1 MLDIDG
7 LIEECAKNLSSLVSS
22 ENQHTYVSISLPLQT
37 TINLLPHSQI
47 DHLYWHRPC
56 EEYSA
61 IGLGKLLYQ
70 TAKGSG
76 RFKELQ
82 RYYQQYCQQW
92 QLPPMACVVFAF
104 DAEDEMSSEW
114 SVFPN
119 ALLTVPRLLIESN
132 QGNNTITFNIEMNAD
147 LQPQFAEFIQLLE
160 TLSGKPAADSG
171 QMAGHSC
178 TADDADY
185 KSNWSEVAEKA
196 IDAIRQKNF
205 RKLVVSRKH
214 ICKINSSMD
223 TRNLLAALAE
233 RYPGCTIISYVDS
246 GNQFISVTPERLLS
260 LAAECLQSD
269 AIGGTLTVEEEAQY
283 SSCGTDEQSVLA
295 TKLKEEHDIIV
306 EEICRRLEPVCDSLD
321 MPAVPNLKKLHNIY
335 HLETPVSGRLR
346 SNQTVLSLTEQLH
359 PTPAIAGFPSTESV
373 RWLRDNEKHRRGWY
387 TGAFGLM
394 HGDQSGEVSVLLR
407 CALLAETE
415 VSVYAGAGLVAD
427 SDVDM
432 EWQETELKMNAI
444 LDLFQG

>member
-1 MLDIDG
+1 MLDIDNIIEG
-7 LIEECAKNLSSLVSS
+7 LAKKFSSLDSN
-22 ENQHTYVSISLPLQT
+22 ETQHAYVSISLPLQT

-47 DHLYWHRPC
+47 DHVYWHRPC
-56 EEYSA
+56 EEYSV

-82 RYYQQYCQQW
+82 QYYQQYCQQW
-92 QLPPMACVVFAF
+92 QLPPMACVAFAF

-119 ALLTVPRLLIESN
+119 ALLTVPRMLIESI
-132 QGNNTITFNIEMNAD
+132 QGNNTITFNIEMDAD
-147 LQPQFAEFIQLLE
+147 LKPQFAEFIQLLE
-160 TLSGKPAADSG
+160 TLSCKPAADIG
-171 QMAGHSC
+171 QMAGHLC
-178 TADDADY
+178 TADDADF

-196 IDAIRQKNF
+196 IGDIRQNNF

-283 SSCGTDEQSVLA
+283 SRCGTVEQSVLA

-306 EEICRRLEPVCDSLD
+306 EEICRRLEPLCESLD

-335 HLETPVSGRLR
+335 HLETPVSGRLK
-346 SNQTVLSLTEQLH
+346 SDQTVISLTEQLH

-387 TGAFGLM
+387 SGAFGLM
-394 HGDQSGEVSVLLR
+394 RGDQSGEVSVLLR
-407 CALLAETE
+407 CALIADTE

>member
-1 MLDIDG
+1 MLDIVSI
-7 LIEECAKNLSSLVSS
+7 IEDCAKKLSSLASS
-22 ENQHTYVSISLPLQT
+22 EIRYKFVSIRLPLQEA
-37 TINLLPHSQI
+37 INLLPHSQI
-47 DHLYWHRPC
+47 DHAYWHRPC
-56 EEYSA
+56 QEYSA
-61 IGLGKLLYQ
+61 IGLGKLFYQ
-70 TAKGSG
+70 TAKGSD

-82 RYYQQYCQQW
+82 QHYQQYCQQW
-92 QLPPMACVVFAF
+92 QLPPLACVVFAF
-104 DAEDEMSSEW
+104 DANDEMSSEW

-119 ALLTVPRLLIESN
+119 ALLTVPRLLIESK
-132 QGNNTITFNIEMNAD
+132 QGKNTITFNIEVDVD
-147 LQPQFAEFIQLLE
+147 LQLQFAEFIQLLE
-160 TLSGKPAADSG
+160 SLTDKPAADIG
-171 QMAGHSC
+171 QMAGHTC
-178 TADDADY
+178 TADVTNN

-196 IDAIRQKNF
+196 IAAIRQKSF

-214 ICKINSSMD
+214 VCKVHSSMD
-223 TRNLLAALAE
+223 VRNLLAALAE
-233 RYPGCTIISYVDS
+233 RYPGCTIISYVANS
-246 GNQFISVTPERLLS
+246 RQFISVTPERLLS
-260 LAAECLQSD
+260 LDAGFLQSD
-269 AIGGTLTVEEEAQY
+269 AIGGTLTEEEEAQY
-283 SSCGTDEQSVLA
+283 ISNGTVEQSVLA
-295 TKLKEEHDIIV
+295 DKLKEEHDIIV

-335 HLETPVSGRLR
+335 HLETPVSGRLK

-394 HGDQSGEVSVLLR
+394 RGDQSGEVSVLLR